1 MAEVDK
7 DIFRLTI
14 ELARWQGLHIGTL
27 KGILWWEDL
36 PKELKSNLENR
47 IKELESETTPIRK
60 NLVQT
65 VLTKRGLI

>member
-1 MAEVDK
+1 MTEVDK

-14 ELARWQGLHIGTL
+14 ELSRTRGMYIGTL
-27 KGILWWEDL
+27 KGILWWDL

-47 IKELESETTPIRK
+47 IKELEAETTPIRK

-65 VLTKRGLI
+65 VLNKRGLI

>member
-14 ELARWQGLHIGTL
+14 ELSRWQGLHIGTL

-47 IKELESETTPIRK
+47 VKELEAETTSTRK
-60 NLVQT
+60 NLVKK
-65 VLTKRGLI
+65 VLDRRGLI